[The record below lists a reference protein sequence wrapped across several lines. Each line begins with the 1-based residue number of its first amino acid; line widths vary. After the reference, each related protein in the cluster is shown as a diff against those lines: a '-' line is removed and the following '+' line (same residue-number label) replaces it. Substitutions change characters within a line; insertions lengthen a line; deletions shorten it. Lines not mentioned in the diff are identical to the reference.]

1 MELRLDAYVLSVPAS
16 LVLNDPLRELF
27 DLLACDR
34 LSPHA
39 FRRTCLWQEP
49 KGHAVDVEKLWDDRL
64 MLSVCFDTDF
74 VPPMTGRA
82 MDLVYRCLVEVQA
95 FRQGVAGGLAQW
107 LESEARVSADLRS
120 DDIAAFRLLLSQVDA

>member
-1 MELRLDAYVLSVPAS
+1 MVDTLRLPEVTSVSLRLLGPEHGWLRVELRLDAYVLSVPAS

-49 KGHAVDVEKLWDDRL
+49 KGHAIDVEKLWDDRL

-82 MDLVYRCLVEVQA
+82 MDLVYRC
-95 FRQGVAGGLAQW
+95 
-107 LESEARVSADLRS
+107 
-120 DDIAAFRLLLSQVDA
+120 